1 MVPSYYFLQYYK
13 SSDVVKI
20 YLSENFC
27 GSELKLKRLFFSMK
41 AFKHETSYMKFIAE
55 YESFLIKIVSILFWG
70 LLVGVLNETFERY
83 G

>member
-1 MVPSYYFLQYYK
+1 
-13 SSDVVKI
+13 
-20 YLSENFC
+20 
-27 GSELKLKRLFFSMK
+27 MK
-41 AFKHETSYMKFIAE
+41 AFKHETSYMEFISE